1 MSDKKEFKNE
11 FSWSFLGTVP
21 LIPASESTITLTM
34 VVGEAGKKML
44 MN

>member
-1 MSDKKEFKNE
+1 MIRKNLKMN
-11 FSWSFLGTVP
+11 SLGVFLGTVP
-21 LIPASESTITLTM
+21 LIPVSESTITLTM